1 MYPFVYIIISIIN
14 KIIDKPILI
23 FSALTTLFLL
33 PLSFIK
39 KNNEPNKLIMISK
52 NKIMNMILNISK
64 FFIYEN

>member
-52 NKIMNMILNISK
+52 NKIINIILNISK

>member
-33 PLSFIK
+33 PLSFTK

-52 NKIMNMILNISK
+52 NKIINITLNISK

>member
-33 PLSFIK
+33 PLSFTK

-52 NKIMNMILNISK
+52 NKIINIILNISK